1 MRKTVCT
8 INQCNGCMACVSI
21 CPQKCIEIRDTLEAV
36 NAVIE
41 EKLCIKCGA
50 CKRVCPNIVR
60 VVKQHPIEWK
70 QGWAN
75 SNIRN
80 QSTSGGAAS
89 AIMEAFIKSGGYVAS
104 CQFKSGGFFFD
115 ITNDLSVIKRFA
127 GSKYVKSNP
136 EGIYKKIQE
145 RLKTDKV
152 LFVGLPCQVAAL
164 KCYISHH
171 ENLYTVDLICHGTP
185 SIKFLEQF
193 LSEEGIALQNL
204 KNISFRTKNDKGLS
218 VENGLVKPPKIMDC
232 YLCSFLEAINY
243 TENCYNCQ
251 FASIERVADITLGDS
266 WGTEY
271 KEEAKRGVSLIL
283 VQTQKGRDLL
293 KLSEIEMKNVNL
305 DVAVANNHQ
314 LTHPSALSPKRN
326 VFLWFIK
333 NGFSY
338 KAATFFALPMMVFR
352 QWIKL
357 ILISLGF
364 IDCKKG
370 GYGITIFD
378 AK

>member
-41 EKLCIKCGA
+41 EKSCIKCGA

-204 KNISFRTKNDKGLS
+204 KNSSFRTKNDMGLS
-218 VENGLVKPPKIMDC
+218 VENGLVKSPKIMDC

-364 IDCKKG
+364 IDCRG
-370 GYGITIFD
+370 GGM
-378 AK
+378 